1 MKSYPSI
8 DRHINSDVHI
18 YAFDKLDG
26 SNIRAEWSAKRGF
39 YKFGTRN
46 QLMDES
52 TKPFG
57 QAIPIIRDKYEE
69 WLAMVFKEQEW
80 RDVICFFEFHGPNSF
95 AGNHLETDEKTVTLF
110 DVNPYKEGILEP
122 RDFIKLFG
130 HLDTPKVL
138 FEGKV
143 NSTFVDEVKA
153 SSLEGMTFE
162 GVVCKGQNDK
172 KTKMPIMF
180 KIKSRAWLD
189 KLKTFC
195 KGDENLFN
203 RLA

>member
-8 DRHINSDVHI
+8 DRVIRSDVYI

-46 QLMDES
+46 TLIDENS
-52 TKPFG
+52 KPFG
-57 QAIPIIRDKYEE
+57 KAIPILKEKYEE
-69 WLAMVFKEQEW
+69 HMAMVFKEQEW

-95 AGNHLETDEKTVTLF
+95 AGNHLDTEQQTVTLF
-110 DVNPYKEGILEP
+110 DVNPYKQGILEP
-122 RDFIKLFG
+122 RNFIKLFG
-130 HLDTPKVL
+130 HLDIPKVL

-143 NSTFVDEVKA
+143 NSLFIDKVKD
-153 SSLEGMTFE
+153 STLKDLTCE

-180 KIKSRAWLD
+180 KIKSRSWLE

-195 KGDENLFN
+195 KGDENLFAK
-203 RLA
+203 LA